1 MINGEYMQPLFA
13 YLSQLLAAHYVILH
27 IYAAKRRLH
36 KLLIH
41 FYGSLVSFW
50 SVIYVEYGWANNKN
64 PKKRKKQK
72 EKSHSHTHT
81 HTTQPHTLEHKRGS
95 NKSSNFFHLFGQSS
109 DCLPFFSFFSS
120 CY

>member
-81 HTTQPHTLEHKRGS
+81 HTGTQTRVKQV
-95 NKSSNFFHLFGQSS
+95 KQLFSPLWPIFG
-109 DCLPFFSFFSS
+109 LPSFFFSFFSS